1 MILKPA
7 KIHLLDPGPLDP
19 ASNMA
24 LDEVLLESEGWWL
37 RLTRWDRPCVTLGRF
52 QPWPQSL
59 DDDSFPQ
66 IHPLSSQSL
75 SATSTSPASN
85 SSEETESLPAVR
97 RVTGGGSI
105 LHGEDLT
112 IAIAGPCPSPHFPDR
127 SPGKVATQ
135 ISKVLGSLLSP
146 GIHTRGGEDR
156 EKEMVDV
163 VDCFQRRSPSD
174 LVIEVDGE
182 TVKAGGLALAFRPGR
197 VLIEGSLHRG
207 PASRPVEEDRSWLE
221 LLMREWLGTE
231 GEIADEWQTDLTD
244 EQAGRVSEA
253 VENRFGTVEW
263 NRR

>member
-1 MILKPA
+1 QF
-7 KIHLLDPGPLDP
+7 
-19 ASNMA
+19 
-24 LDEVLLESEGWWL
+24 V
-37 RLTRWDRPCVTLGRF
+37 
-52 QPWPQSL
+52 
-59 DDDSFPQ
+59 
-66 IHPLSSQSL
+66 
-75 SATSTSPASN
+75 SATHTFPTS
-85 SSEETESLPAVR
+85 SSSDETESLPAVR

-112 IAIAGPCPSPHFPDR
+112 IAIAGPCPSPLFPDR

-135 ISKVLGSLLSP
+135 ISQVLGGLLSP

-174 LVIEVDGE
+174 LVMEIDGE

-207 PASRPVEEDRSWLE
+207 PASRPVEEDRSWME
-221 LLMREWLGTE
+221 LLMQEWLGTE
-231 GEIADEWQTDLTD
+231 GEMAEKWQTDLED
-244 EQAGRVSEA
+244 EQADRVFEA